1 MRPTTRNQKP
11 SHFPEQPS
19 IREAVIRDGARRAV
33 ARTEKG
39 KAREMSNQKARELL
53 FKKSDR
59 EGGAAFASMGAPDAL
74 AAAGAG
80 AACADVCVPA
90 RAKRN
95 STTEVMV
102 ASMVGTAI
110 EFYDNYCYSI
120 AAASYFG
127 LIFFT
132 DVAKSDP
139 VLATLLAFVTFAV
152 SFLARPFGSLLFGH
166 FGDRLGRKKTLVAAL
181 LLMGC
186 ATFCVGLLPG
196 YDVLGASAVVLL
208 SIAAHM

>member
-1 MRPTTRNQKP
+1 
-11 SHFPEQPS
+11 
-19 IREAVIRDGARRAV
+19 
-33 ARTEKG
+33 
-39 KAREMSNQKARELL
+39 
-53 FKKSDR
+53 
-59 EGGAAFASMGAPDAL
+59 
-74 AAAGAG
+74 
-80 AACADVCVPA
+80 
-90 RAKRN
+90 
-95 STTEVMV
+95 MV
-102 ASMVGTAI
+102 ASMIGTAI

-166 FGDRLGRKKTLVAAL
+166 FGDRLGRKKTSVAAL
-181 LLMGC
+181 MLMGT

-196 YDVLGASAVVLL
+196 YDVLGPAAVVLL
-208 SIAAHM
+208 WSAAPARVWALPASCPVPRWWPPRTHRPTSARCSAAFPTSARPSGSSARTA